1 MCDNEF
7 RSICEVVS
15 RFFRSVESIAL
26 GFQTGFSFL
35 RGSERRWPEIIA
47 FLRAAGHVLELGC
60 SLKYSLGVICCLL
73 FLKKTVEEAKSM

>member
-15 RFFRSVESIAL
+15 RFSVRRVHND
-26 GFQTGFSFL
+26 GFSLL
-35 RGSERRWPEIIA
+35 RGSKRCWSEIIA
-47 FLRAAGHVLELGC
+47 FLRAAGHVSALRC

-73 FLKKTVEEAKSM
+73 FLKKTVEEAK